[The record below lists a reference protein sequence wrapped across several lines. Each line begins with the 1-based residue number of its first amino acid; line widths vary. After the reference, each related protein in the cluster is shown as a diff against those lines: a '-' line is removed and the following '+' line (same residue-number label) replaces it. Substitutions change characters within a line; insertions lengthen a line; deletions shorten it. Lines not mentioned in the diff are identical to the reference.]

1 MENLK
6 DLLITEGRLNKFL
19 EVLKKKQKDL
29 EVFVDN
35 VKNEHNFSAIVRSC
49 DAVGV
54 LNLYYRYE
62 GNKENLINENISRGS
77 HKWVFLNKV
86 DNIDEFFT
94 KKKEEGVQI
103 VATYLSDKSV
113 HFRKI
118 DYTKPTLIV
127 MGNELEGVSKE
138 ILKYTDHQIII
149 PMYGMVQSLNV
160 SVATAIVLYE
170 AERQRSEKGMY
181 DKPTLSEE
189 EIKSILYKWGRE
201 DIIKRKR

>member
-1 MENLK
+1 MKELF
-6 DLLITEGRLNKFL
+6 ITENRLKKFL
-19 EVLKKKQKDL
+19 KVLNKKQKDL

-35 VKNEHNFSAIVRSC
+35 VKNEHNFSAIVRTC

-62 GNKENLINENISRGS
+62 GNKENLINESISRGS

-86 DNIDEFFT
+86 ENIEEFFLN
-94 KKKEEGVQI
+94 KKREGFQI
-103 VATYLSDKSV
+103 VATYLSDNSI

-127 MGNELEGVSKE
+127 MGNELEGVSEE
-138 ILKYTDHQIII
+138 ILKFTDYQIII

-160 SVATAIVLYE
+160 SVATAVVLYE
-170 AERQRSEKGMY
+170 AERQRYEKGMY
-181 DKPTLSEE
+181 NKPTLTQE
-189 EIKSILYKWGRE
+189 EIEKIIYKWGRE
-201 DIIKRKR
+201 DIIKNR

>member
-1 MENLK
+1 MKELF
-6 DLLITEGRLNKFL
+6 ITENRLKKFL
-19 EVLKKKQKDL
+19 KVLSKKQKDL

-35 VKNEHNFSAIVRSC
+35 VKNEHNFSAIVRTC

-62 GNKENLINENISRGS
+62 GNKENLINESISRGS
-77 HKWVFLNKV
+77 HKWIFLNKIE
-86 DNIDEFFT
+86 NIEEFFLN
-94 KKKEEGVQI
+94 KKEDGFQI
-103 VATYLSDKSV
+103 VATYLSENSI

-138 ILKYTDHQIII
+138 ILKFTDHQIII

-160 SVATAIVLYE
+160 SVATAVVLYE
-170 AERQRSEKGMY
+170 AERQRYEKGMY
-181 DKPTLSEE
+181 NKPTISQE
-189 EIKSILYKWGRE
+189 EIEKIIYKWGRE
-201 DIIKRKR
+201 DIIKNR